1 MNIKSTLYAINNN
14 INFGSYS
21 HLVSFP
27 KNGGESAIEN
37 NTLVEIS
44 GQHNSNAVNQSSLCF
59 TFLMLIYSC
68 GWSYMYCII
77 PSGKCCQIDCYRL
90 LITGVY
96 VSVVIFIFM
105 MIGYYYI
112 QFLASLRKS
121 HFCIYFLIKEKDVVL
136 IRRHICD
143 MLEPAGLASTSSSF
157 FFLQWV

>member
-1 MNIKSTLYAINNN
+1 MQLTIILILVPIHILLAFLKMGEKVLLKITLKLR
-14 INFGSYS
+14 FQ
-21 HLVSFP
+21 V
-27 KNGGESAIEN
+27 
-37 NTLVEIS
+37 NTTAMLLIS
-44 GQHNSNAVNQSSLCF
+44 LAFNCF

-96 VSVVIFIFM
+96 VSVIFIFM
-105 MIGYYYI
+105 MIVYYYI